1 MTTPL
6 LTTEEVAE
14 KLRVRGGMRAV
25 QRLIRLGELKAHR
38 VAGEYRIPEAAVE
51 EYLAAHVVTT

>member
-6 LTTEEVAE
+6 LTTSEVADQ
-14 KLRVRGGMRAV
+14 LRLPVRSV